1 MTKRGKSKQGD
12 LKQASENVEKGG
24 KSKYGD
30 FKQASENVEKGGKV
44 KCYARRCLKLKVV
57 LKNLQ
62 L

>member
-30 FKQASENVEKGGKV
+30 LKQASENVEKGVKV
-44 KCYARRCLKLKVV
+44 NMAI
-57 LKNLQ
+57 
-62 L
+62 